1 MYGLPY
7 RRLPPATIDLTAAG
21 ADWPAAASPDGR
33 IFVWVPGTSG
43 SGIPLARM
51 AAAHPGS
58 IVLAPG
64 AWVLEGSCPSVAP
77 APVAGASSMSTGFF
91 DTPSG
96 LADCHQTSRRYG
108 WPLAISWPGPCP

>member
-7 RRLPPATIDLTAAG
+7 RRFPAATIALTAAG

-33 IFVWVPGTSG
+33 ILVWVPGTSG
-43 SGIPLARM
+43 SGIPPALI

-64 AWVLEGSCPSVAP
+64 AWVLVGSWPSVAP
-77 APVAGASSMSTGFF
+77 APVGGASWMLTGFF

-96 LADCHQTSRRYG
+96 RADCHQTSRR
-108 WPLAISWPGPCP
+108 